1 MNISVVGLGKVGS
14 AMVGVF
20 ASKGFKVWG
29 FDVSNQTVDS
39 LKNYKPIIPEKG
51 VSELLKKYQDNITF
65 TESIQECV
73 KNTDISFIIVPTPSD
88 KQGFFDTTYVES
100 AIQLIIQS
108 NLPTKKH
115 VIVIS
120 STIMPGSMKRMAS
133 KFLESTRTNYEHNN
147 IQFVYSPEFI
157 ALGNVVDNLLKPQF
171 CLIGSDARILDS
183 NNWGAELAIDI
194 KTKVTSNSRPI
205 HSVTFESA
213 EIAKIS
219 CNTFL
224 TTKITYA
231 NLIQQI
237 VEKVPGAK
245 SIEVFS
251 VLHSDDRIGSK
262 FFSPGLGY
270 GGPCLPRD
278 NQALG
283 GLLDSFSISSQ
294 IPYATHDFN
303 ESLVESIMA
312 NKNLNNLTDR
322 DTVLILGL
330 AYKTGTSST
339 IESHSLKI
347 AANLASKGIKV
358 RAHDFQVDFSST
370 ELNFLEYTSNK
381 LDKELIGKSVIVILA
396 QYDQMYRDFVI
407 NQIDKDIDCID
418 PWNMLTNVR

>member
-29 FDVSNQTVDS
+29 FDVSDETVNS
-39 LKNYKPIIPEKG
+39 LKSFKPMIPEKG
-51 VSELLKKYQDNITF
+51 VSELLKNYKDNITF
-65 TESIQECV
+65 TNSIKECV
-73 KNTDISFIIVPTPSD
+73 ENTDISFIIVPTPSD
-88 KQGFFDTTYVES
+88 KQGFFETTYVES
-100 AIQLIIQS
+100 AIQLIIES
-108 NLPTKKH
+108 NLPSKKH

-120 STIMPGSMKRMAS
+120 STIMPGSMKRIAS
-133 KFLESTRTNYEHNN
+133 KFLESTRSNFENHNV
-147 IQFVYSPEFI
+147 QFVYSPEFI

-171 CLIGSDARILDS
+171 CLIGSDTRISDS
-183 NNWGAELAIDI
+183 NNWGAELAINI
-194 KTKVTSNSRPI
+194 KAKVTSNLRPI

-237 VEKVPGAK
+237 VEKIPDAK
-245 SIEVFS
+245 STEVFA
-251 VLHSDDRIGSK
+251 VLHTDDRIGSK

-303 ESLVESIMA
+303 ESLVESIMS
-312 NKNLNNLTDR
+312 NNSLKNLTDR

-330 AYKTGTSST
+330 AYKSGTSST

-347 AANLASKGIKV
+347 AAKLSSKGIKV
-358 RAHDFQVDFSST
+358 RAHDFQVNFSSA
-370 ELNFLEYTSNK
+370 ELEFLEYSSNK
-381 LDKELIGKSVIVILA
+381 LDKELIGNSVVVILA
-396 QYDQMYRDFVI
+396 QNDLMYRDFITKQLDKNI
-407 NQIDKDIDCID
+407 NCID
-418 PWNMLTNVR
+418 PWNLLINGE

>member
-14 AMVGVF
+14 AMVAVF

-29 FDVSNQTVDS
+29 FDVSNETVDS
-39 LKNYKPIIPEKG
+39 LKNHKPLIPEKG
-51 VSELLKKYQDNITF
+51 VSELLNRYQDNITF
-65 TESIQECV
+65 TNSIQESV

-88 KQGFFDTTYVES
+88 KRGSFDLTHVES
-100 AIQLIIQS
+100 AVKLIIDS
-108 NLPTKKH
+108 NLPGKKH

-120 STIMPGSMKRMAS
+120 STIMPGSMKQISS
-133 KFLESTRTNYEHNN
+133 KFLDKASPDLKDST

-157 ALGNVVDNLLKPQF
+157 ALGNIVDNLLEPQF
-171 CLIGSDARILDS
+171 CLIGSDNRISDS
-183 NNWGAELAIDI
+183 NNWGGELAMHI
-194 KTKVTSNSRPI
+194 KAKVTSNLRPI

-237 VEKVPGAK
+237 VEKIPEAK
-245 SIEVFS
+245 SSQVFAI
-251 VLHSDDRIGSK
+251 LQSDDRIGAK

-283 GLLDSFSISSQ
+283 VLLESFSISRK
-294 IPYATHDFN
+294 IPDAIHDYN
-303 ESLVESIMA
+303 ESLVESIIA
-312 NKNLNNLTDR
+312 NNDLVAGDS
-322 DTVLILGL
+322 VLFLGL
-330 AYKTGTSST
+330 AYKIGTSST

-347 AANLASKGIKV
+347 ASNFAAKGIKII
-358 RAHDFQVDFSST
+358 AHDFQVDFSNA
-370 ELNFLEYTSNK
+370 ELGFLEYGSNQ
-381 LDKELIGKSVIVILA
+381 LDKNLIGNSTTVMLA
-396 QYDQMYRDFVI
+396 HSDLRYRDFVI
-407 NQIDKDIDCID
+407 DHLDKKITCID
-418 PWNMLTNVR
+418 PWGLLINDL